1 MHIIRNGIILIF
13 FTLILVAT
21 IAYAR
26 GYRLDIQRGTM
37 TSTGIMAISSNP
49 QTAQVYVNGVLKGVT
64 DLHLTLP
71 HGKYSLEVKKEGY
84 TTWKREVVLKGELVV
99 TADATLFPLNASLT
113 PLTTIGISKVIS
125 IDKTDK
131 ALLFVENG
139 DVEKDGIYVFDQT
152 KRTFSLF
159 PPLKL
164 LVNKKLF
171 PEDISLKNVSVLF
184 SPDFKQGIVIFK
196 RGEDSIS
203 YLISLEDENTQLFEV
218 TSSQT
223 SLENAWD
230 SERAL
235 ETARLLEIFPKEFAK
250 IASDSFHII
259 SLAPDKSKILYEA
272 KQQITLPYVIVPR
285 LVAAN
290 QTPEERSIRL
300 GDLYVYDR
308 KEDRNYRISLSDAS
322 EKMREAGDSVLAWF
336 FDSRHLVEHEGDKI
350 SIVEFDDT
358 SKQIIYS
365 GPHEGSFFDVTSDGK
380 LLILANLNP
389 QFNKT
394 PDIYAVG
401 IR

>member
-1 MHIIRNGIILIF
+1 MHIIRNGIIIIF
-13 FTLILVAT
+13 FSLILIAT

-26 GYRLDIQRGTM
+26 GYRVDVQKGTM
-37 TSTGIMAISSNP
+37 TSTGIIAVSSSP
-49 QTAQVYVNGVLKGVT
+49 QTAQVYVNGILKGVT

-71 HGKYSLEVKKEGY
+71 HGKYSIEVKKEGY
-84 TTWKREVVLKGELVV
+84 TSWKRDVALKGELVV

-113 PLTTIGISKVIS
+113 PLTTIGISQVIP

-139 DVEKDGIYVFDQT
+139 NLEKDGIYVFDQT

-164 LVNKKLF
+164 LLSKTLF
-171 PEDISLKNVSVLF
+171 PEDISLKDASVLF
-184 SPDFKQGIVIFK
+184 SPDFKQGIVILK
-196 RGEDSIS
+196 RGEDLIS
-203 YLISLEDENTQLFEV
+203 YLISLEDENTQLVEM
-218 TSSQT
+218 TSSQER
-223 SLENAWD
+223 LEKAWIE
-230 SERAL
+230 ERTL

-259 SLAPDKSKILYEA
+259 SLSLDKTKILYEA
-272 KQQITLPYVIVPR
+272 KQQITLPYVIEPR

-290 QTPEERSIRL
+290 QTPEERSIKL
-300 GDLYVYDR
+300 DELYVYDR
-308 KEDRNYRISLSDAS
+308 KEDRNYLIALSEES
-322 EKMREAGDSVLAWF
+322 QKMRENGDAALLWF
-336 FDSRHLVEHEGDKI
+336 PDSRHLVEHEGDKI
-350 SIVEFDDT
+350 SIIEFDDT

-365 GPHEGSFFDVTSDGK
+365 GPHEGAYFDVTTDGK

-401 IR
+401 IK

>member
-1 MHIIRNGIILIF
+1 MHIIRNSILIIF
-13 FTLILVAT
+13 FILILIAT

-26 GYRLDIQRGTM
+26 GYRVDVQKGTM
-37 TSTGIMAISSNP
+37 TSSGIIAVSSNP

-71 HGKYSLEVKKEGY
+71 HGKYSIEVKKEGY
-84 TTWKREVVLKGELVV
+84 TSWKREVVLKGELVV

-113 PLTTIGISKVIS
+113 PLTTIGISQVIS

-139 DVEKDGIYVFDQT
+139 DAEKDGIYVFDQT
-152 KRTFSLF
+152 KRPFSLF

-164 LVNKKLF
+164 LVAKKLL
-171 PEDISLKNVSVLF
+171 PEDIHLKDATILF

-196 RGEDSIS
+196 RGEDSVS
-203 YLISLEDENTQLFEV
+203 YLISLEDENTQPLEM
-218 TSSQT
+218 TSSQDQ
-223 SLENAWD
+223 LEKRWNE
-230 SERAL
+230 ERVL
-235 ETARLLEIFPKEFAK
+235 EAVRLLEIFPREFAK

-272 KQQITLPYVIVPR
+272 KQQITLPYVIEPR

-290 QTPEERSIRL
+290 QTPEERSIKL
-300 GDLYVYDR
+300 GELYVYDR
-308 KEDRNYRISLSDAS
+308 KEDRNYLISLSES
-322 EKMREAGDSVLAWF
+322 SQKIRTEGVMVLAWF
-336 FDSRHLVEHEGDKI
+336 PGSRHLVKNEGDKI

-380 LLILANLNP
+380 LLVLANLNP

>member
-1 MHIIRNGIILIF
+1 MHILRNGIILVF
-13 FTLILVAT
+13 FTLILIAT

-26 GYRLDIQRGTM
+26 GYRIDVQKGTM
-37 TSTGIMAISSNP
+37 TSTGIMAVSSNP
-49 QTAQVYVNGVLKGVT
+49 QAAQVYVNGILKGVT

-71 HGKYSLEVKKEGY
+71 HGKYAIEVKKEGY
-84 TTWKREVVLKGELVV
+84 TSWKRDVVLKGELVV

-113 PLTTIGISKVIS
+113 PLTTIGISQVVS

-139 DVEKDGIYVFDQT
+139 DLEKDGIYVFDQT
-152 KRTFSLF
+152 KRPFSLF

-171 PEDISLKNVSVLF
+171 PEDVNLKDASVLF

-196 RGEDSIS
+196 RGEDPIS
-203 YLISLEDENTQLFEV
+203 YLISLEEENTQLFEV
-218 TSSQT
+218 TSSQA
-223 SLENAWD
+223 SLENAWNT
-230 SERAL
+230 ERTL
-235 ETARLLEIFPKEFAK
+235 EIARLLEIFPKQFEK
-250 IASDSFHII
+250 IASDSFHIL

-272 KQQITLPYVIVPR
+272 KQQITLPYVIEPR

-290 QTPEERSIRL
+290 QTPEERSIQL
-300 GDLYVYDR
+300 DELYVYDR
-308 KEDRNYRISLSDAS
+308 KEDRNYRISLSEVS
-322 EKMREAGDSVLAWF
+322 EKMRQNGETTLIWF
-336 FDSRHLVEHEGDKI
+336 PDSRHIVENEGSKI

-365 GPHEGSFFDVTSDGK
+365 GPHEGSFFDVTSEGK